1 MTFILQS
8 PNEIASAL
16 GERLREQRLLKN
28 LTQEELAPMAGVSI
42 GALRK
47 LERDGQTSMS
57 TFLRVTQALG
67 LIPELDPL
75 FQKRARSIEDLE
87 RIAAASTR
95 QRARKANA

>member
-8 PNEIASAL
+8 TNEIASAL

-28 LTQEELAPMAGVSI
+28 LTQEELARMAGVSI
-42 GALRK
+42 GAIRK
-47 LERDGQTSMS
+47 LERDGQTSMN

-67 LIPELDPL
+67 LTPELDPL

-95 QRARKANA
+95 QRARKARP